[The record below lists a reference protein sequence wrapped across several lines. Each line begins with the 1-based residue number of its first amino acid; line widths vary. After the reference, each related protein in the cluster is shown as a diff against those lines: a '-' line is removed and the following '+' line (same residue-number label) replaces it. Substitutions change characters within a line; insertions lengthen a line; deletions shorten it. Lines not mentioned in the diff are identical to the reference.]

1 MITLNDFMSNELKT
15 FHLPVNKKNLAKL
28 RNKYTK
34 ELKSKNLWNSTQTE
48 INGKSKTKLFKEEDL
63 QQISRKLYKYM
74 TNLVIQES
82 GFSRKEILTEAK
94 KNSQE
99 LEDSQR
105 NWIDFINTHT
115 QDEVY
120 AYEHRFDYDPAPPAN
135 EQQKQKGL
143 NELML
148 TALFNKFFNMTIEQ
162 KELFFNDLSTKYWD
176 YEEVADNP
184 NFIVSQKRLEHPEKY
199 YYSEKEEAN

>member
-105 NWIDFINTHT
+105 KWIDFISTHT

-120 AYEHRFDYDPAPPAN
+120 DYAHRFDYDPAPPAK

-148 TALFNKFFNMTIEQ
+148 TALFNKFFTMTSEQ
-162 KELFFNDLSTKYWD
+162 KELFFDDLSTKYWD

-184 NFIVSQKRLEHPEKY
+184 NFIVSQKRLERPEKY